1 MREGLL
7 LPAGLDVAERQVVVA
22 LRGLVVG
29 GAADLE
35 DVDQRALGEGDRVLE
50 LEAAEVVGGEQVV
63 ELGEDGV
70 ELSEVLGGHAD
81 ELVALLDVLLPVLVL
96 QVPLDLHQQQ
106 LEVAAAGL
114 HLLRGLVEPK
124 P

>member
-29 GAADLE
+29 GASDLE